1 MKKKLILATA
11 LLLMTACSKD
21 SSENS
26 PESNAP
32 VPILLGTSLEVNTRS
47 NTRSNSQTLQATE
60 LEDGTSVGVYI
71 YHNGTTTSASDGYGY
86 KNLDYTAGNATGDLT
101 LVTASDQPYFPQD
114 KTKTIDI
121 YAFAP
126 RTGVY
131 TSTAELSTLTAEN
144 AFTTTADQTTDANY
158 RASDFVWGKAAAV
171 TYATAST
178 SSITIPLKHKL
189 SKVNINIAPGTG
201 MTLTQLAHARIALNG
216 VILNGT
222 VNFTT
227 GAVTTSG
234 TTTSSVILTSN
245 ADASTSATTTFT
257 SGTTNYT
264 ACTSS
269 AVIIPQTI
277 AASNSFITVE
287 LWDGTNYTTAY
298 NVKTTATT
306 TFAAETAYTYD
317 IIVNSQGLSLTTTIA
332 DWTSAGSAI
341 NGTAE

>member
-1 MKKKLILATA
+1 MKNYFILATA
-11 LLLMTACSKD
+11 LLLITACSKD
-21 SSENS
+21 SSENT
-26 PESNAP
+26 PENNAP

-47 NTRSNSQTLQATE
+47 NSQTLQATE
-60 LEDGTSVGVYI
+60 LADGTSVGVYI
-71 YHNGTTTSASDGYGY
+71 YHNGTTTSASTSYGY
-86 KNLDYTAGNATGDLT
+86 KNLAYTAGNATGDLT

-158 RASDFVWGKAAAV
+158 RASDFVWGMAAAV

-201 MTLTQLAHARIALNG
+201 MTLTKLANARIKLNG
-216 VILNGT
+216 VILDGT

-234 TTTSSVILTSN
+234 TTTSSVILTSS
-245 ADASTSATTTFT
+245 ASTSATTTFT

-277 AASNSFITVE
+277 AASTSFITVE

-306 TFAAETAYTYD
+306 TFAAEKVYTYN
-317 IIVNSQGLSLTTTIA
+317 IIVNSQGLTLTTTIA